1 MKVESRL
8 GLHCNLTILGG
19 PILINLIHEID
30 CLQYLLGPITRVHAE
45 QTISQRGHAAEE
57 GAAIL
62 LRFAS
67 GVVGTFI
74 LCDAAPSPHFF
85 ESTTGEN
92 PLIPKKGG
100 CHSRGEDVYRIFGT
114 EGTLSVGDGKIT
126 CCGPSSEKSWSSSL
140 VERKLSVGEE
150 VPFDGQVEHFVRI
163 INGVEEPRCT
173 GEDGLRA
180 VVVCEAIK
188 RAMIE
193 GTAIDI

>member
-1 MKVESRL
+1 M
-8 GLHCNLTILGG
+8 
-19 PILINLIHEID
+19 
-30 CLQYLLGPITRVHAE
+30 LGPITRVHAE
-45 QTISQRGHAAEE
+45 QTISQRGHEAEE

-92 PLIPKKGG
+92 PIIPKKGG
-100 CHSRGEDVYRIFGT
+100 SKKPGADIYRIFGT
-114 EGTLSVGDGKIT
+114 EGTLSVGDGVVT
-126 CCGPSSEKSWSSSL
+126 GYDGLGEKSWSSHL
-140 VERKLSVGEE
+140 TKRKVQVGKE
-150 VPFDGQVEHFVRI
+150 VPFDEQIEHFVRI
-163 INGVEEPRCT
+163 VNGVKQPRCT

-180 VVVCEAIK
+180 VMVCEAIK

-193 GTAIDI
+193 GVAIDI